1 MNLKF
6 DKEIPDVLEWMLLGS
21 GRLVL
26 HVPNVA
32 KALVL
37 DNVLFIRAKENAL
50 KKVMSRL
57 DVRITTDQEVGESET

>member
-6 DKEIPDVLEWMLLGS
+6 DKEIPDVLEFAMLGS

-26 HVPNVA
+26 HVPNVN

-37 DNVLFIRAKENAL
+37 ENVIFINNKERC
-50 KKVMSRL
+50 SR
-57 DVRITTDQEVGESET
+57 R

>member
-6 DKEIPDVLEWMLLGS
+6 DKEIPDVLEFAMLGS

-26 HVPNVA
+26 HVPNVN

-37 DNVLFIRAKENAL
+37 ENVIFINNKERAL

-57 DVRITTDQEVGESET
+57 DVRITTDQEIGESET